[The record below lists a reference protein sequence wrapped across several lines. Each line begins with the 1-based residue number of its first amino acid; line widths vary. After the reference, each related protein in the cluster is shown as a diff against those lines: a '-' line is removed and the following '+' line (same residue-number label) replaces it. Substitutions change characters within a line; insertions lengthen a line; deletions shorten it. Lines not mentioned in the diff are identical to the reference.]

1 MHLKS
6 RKYVFHLGN
15 MTKQDLS
22 DKLINNTARFSITF
36 TTTTFYDFLFNWSV
50 GVVAVIVV
58 IY

>member
-22 DKLINNTARFSITF
+22 DKLINKTARFTITF
-36 TTTTFYDFLFNWSV
+36 TTTFYDFLFNWSV
-50 GVVAVIVV
+50 GLVAVIVV